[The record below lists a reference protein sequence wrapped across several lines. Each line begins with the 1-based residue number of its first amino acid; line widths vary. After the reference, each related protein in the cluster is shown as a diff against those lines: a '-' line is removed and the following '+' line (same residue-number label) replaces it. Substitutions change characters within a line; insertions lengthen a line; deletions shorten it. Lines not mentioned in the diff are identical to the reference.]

1 MDTGLW
7 LEILKERD
15 DMKDTIAYLK
25 MILKRIITNQI
36 EYKWCALVNT
46 VMNPLVP

>member
-25 MILKRIITNQI
+25 MALKWINMTQT
-36 EYKWCALVNT
+36 EYKWRALVNT
-46 VMNPLVP
+46 VMNLLVP